1 LWLTAFSR
9 FIIVDGCSGG
19 KLPVQPV
26 SGAHAEAISHDKTV
40 SACDFTEF
48 PTKVRRLLF
57 STVAVLQH
65 AAAAVR
71 NACVKPASALLSASA

>member
-48 PTKVRRLLF
+48 PTKVLRLLF
-57 STVAVLQH
+57 SPVAVLQH
-65 AAAAVR
+65 AAAVR